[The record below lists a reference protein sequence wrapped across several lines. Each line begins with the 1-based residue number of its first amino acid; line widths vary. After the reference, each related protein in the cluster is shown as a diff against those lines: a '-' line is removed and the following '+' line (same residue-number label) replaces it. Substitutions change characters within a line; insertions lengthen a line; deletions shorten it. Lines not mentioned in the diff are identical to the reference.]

1 MDIPDPDGRE
11 DIFMCAHSDLVRD
24 PDSPAVMRELKMVYG
39 EQAVEVAMRLR
50 SPVVVYFLRSRM
62 VEHIVALREA
72 AARDASS
79 RFFRLSHTCPELIP
93 HPELLLTSLVTVDPR
108 RCRAHPSTT
117 KLDRLRSYMI
127 DTLTR
132 GESEPVRM
140 QMVDVDELMRFSY
153 YYRTFIACHHYRHFL
168 KPPDWFRHAA
178 IDWTQLLIELI
189 QRTTD
194 ALDIKELEP
203 LETVAPELER
213 LLDEHL
219 MLLLRKQPSRG
230 CNIKIVVF
238 RKVMDDVASF
248 SVEKE
253 AK

>member
-1 MDIPDPDGRE
+1 
-11 DIFMCAHSDLVRD
+11 
-24 PDSPAVMRELKMVYG
+24 
-39 EQAVEVAMRLR
+39 
-50 SPVVVYFLRSRM
+50 M
-62 VEHIVALREA
+62 VERIVALREA
-72 AARDASS
+72 AARDAPS
-79 RFFRLSHTCPELIP
+79 RFFWLSHTCPELIP
-93 HPELLLTSLVTVDPR
+93 HPELLLNSLATVDTR
-108 RCRAHPSTT
+108 RRRAHPSTT
-117 KLDRLRSYMI
+117 KLDGLRSYMI
-127 DTLTR
+127 DALAH

-140 QMVDVDELMRFSY
+140 QVADIDDLMRFSY

-203 LETVAPELER
+203 LETVSPELER

-219 MLLLRKQPSRG
+219 MLLLRKQPTRG
-230 CNIKIVVF
+230 RNIKIVVF
-238 RKVMDDVASF
+238 KKVMDDVVSF